1 MAESVCENQ
10 HPWSQSQ
17 VEDAAVL
24 SIMGPALRMC
34 CEVAAEAGKHVSS
47 AHAAPE
53 GHRLLCG
60 DIKLDRSHRL
70 DNKEKPWAT
79 YMCT

>member
-1 MAESVCENQ
+1 
-10 HPWSQSQ
+10 
-17 VEDAAVL
+17 
-24 SIMGPALRMC
+24 MC
-34 CEVAAEAGKHVSS
+34 CEVAAEAEKRVLYEQ
-47 AHAAPE
+47 AAPE

-70 DNKEKPWAT
+70 DNKEKPLAT